1 MLKIRDGVDLKE
13 LEKYGAIY
21 AIETKKYYFKI
32 NDPEYLEISEYLEI
46 PADKESKFYK
56 QVRLYIEDEYYSCWT
71 SINSFDKLYDL
82 IKADL
87 IEKVDD

>member
-1 MLKIRDGVDLKE
+1 MLKVKDNVDLKK

-21 AIETKKYYFKI
+21 EIETKEYYFKI
-32 NDPEYLEISEYLEI
+32 DGSEYLEI

-56 QVRLYIEDEYYSCWT
+56 QVRLYIEDEYYNCWT

-87 IEKVDD
+87 IEKVDK

>member
-1 MLKIRDGVDLKE
+1 MLKIRDNVDIKE

-21 AIETKKYYFKI
+21 EIETKEYYFKI
-32 NDPEYLEISEYLEI
+32 NSSEYLEI

-56 QVRLYIEDEYYSCWT
+56 QVRLYIEDEYYNCWT
-71 SINSFDKLYDL
+71 SVNSFDKLYDL

-87 IEKVDD
+87 IEKVED

>member
-1 MLKIRDGVDLKE
+1 MLKVKDNIELKM

-21 AIETKKYYFKI
+21 VIETKEYYFKI
-32 NDPEYLEISEYLEI
+32 NSSEYLEI

-56 QVRLYIEDEYYSCWT
+56 QVRLYIEDEYYNCWT
-71 SINSFDKLYDL
+71 SVNSFDKLYDL

-87 IEKVDD
+87 IEKLDE

>member
-1 MLKIRDGVDLKE
+1 MLKLKDNVDLKE

-21 AIETKKYYFKI
+21 VIETKGYYFKI
-32 NDPEYLEISEYLEI
+32 NSSEYLEI

-56 QVRLYIEDEYYSCWT
+56 QVRLYIEDEYYNCWT
-71 SINSFDKLYDL
+71 SVNSFDKLYDL

-87 IEKVDD
+87 IKKVDE

>member
-1 MLKIRDGVDLKE
+1 MLKLKDNVDLKE

-21 AIETKKYYFKI
+21 VIETKEYYFKI
-32 NDPEYLEISEYLEI
+32 NDSEYLEI

-56 QVRLYIEDEYYSCWT
+56 QVRLYIEDEYYNCWT
-71 SINSFDKLYDL
+71 SDNSFDKLYDL

-87 IEKVDD
+87 IEKVDE

>member
-1 MLKIRDGVDLKE
+1 MALRIKKDIDLKE

-21 AIETKKYYFKI
+21 VIETKEYYFKI
-32 NDPEYLEISEYLEI
+32 NSSEYLEI

-56 QVRLYIEDEYYSCWT
+56 QVRLYIEDEYYNCWT
-71 SINSFDKLYDL
+71 SVNSFDKLYDL

-87 IEKVDD
+87 IEKVDE

>member
-1 MLKIRDGVDLKE
+1 MLKIKDNVSLKE

-21 AIETKKYYFKI
+21 DIETKEYYFKI
-32 NDPEYLEISEYLEI
+32 NGSEYLEI

-56 QVRLYIEDEYYSCWT
+56 QVRLYIEDEYYNCWT

-87 IEKVDD
+87 IEKVDDK